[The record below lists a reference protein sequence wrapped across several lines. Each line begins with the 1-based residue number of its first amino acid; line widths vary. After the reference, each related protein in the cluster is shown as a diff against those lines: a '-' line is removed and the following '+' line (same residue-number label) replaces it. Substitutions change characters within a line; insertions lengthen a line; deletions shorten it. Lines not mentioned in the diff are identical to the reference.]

1 MCVWGNWRL
10 RTVRRW
16 GGGNREELAVPASAA
31 GVVWE
36 PGKVAGSGGLGCAG
50 RGPGEIL

>member
-1 MCVWGNWRL
+1 MCGGKLAFANGEEGW
-10 RTVRRW
+10 
-16 GGGNREELAVPASAA
+16 GGNREELAVPASAA